1 MAKGKIHIGAS
12 GWHYEH
18 WKQVF
23 YPEKM
28 QPKDYLPFYAQ
39 HFSTTEINNTFY
51 HLPKDSVID
60 HWVEQVPAKFIFSL
74 KASGYITHRKRLK
87 DPQKTLKTFFERM
100 EHFGK
105 KIGVILFQLPP
116 NFKCDLER
124 LENFLNHLQKGY
136 RYSFEFRHPTWFTEE
151 TYRLLRKHN
160 IALCISDLIPETFFL
175 EVTAKFIYIRMHGPK
190 LEAYRGAYGPTL
202 LKEWKAKI
210 EHWSQQN
217 ITVYCYFD
225 NDEKSFAVKD
235 AKTLLDLLK
244 IK

>member
-12 GWHYEH
+12 GWHYVH
-18 WKQVF
+18 WKEVF

-74 KASGYITHRKRLK
+74 KASGYIT
-87 DPQKTLKTFFERM
+87 
-100 EHFGK
+100 
-105 KIGVILFQLPP
+105 
-116 NFKCDLER
+116 
-124 LENFLNHLQKGY
+124 
-136 RYSFEFRHPTWFTEE
+136 
-151 TYRLLRKHN
+151 
-160 IALCISDLIPETFFL
+160 
-175 EVTAKFIYIRMHGPK
+175 
-190 LEAYRGAYGPTL
+190 L